1 MKIAII
7 GFGEAGH
14 MFGKHLSRHADVHVY
29 DLRQDA
35 SIQSDAAEA
44 GVIFHNEILSTID
57 NASYIFSLV
66 TPDQSPSVAREVA
79 QHINSSQYFLE
90 MNSVAPEIKQNNAS
104 ICSSLVDVAIMA
116 PVYPKEANVPLLLS
130 HPEGNK
136 LVMQLERLGLNVD
149 AVGTEIGHAAA
160 IKILRSV
167 MIKGLEALT
176 LEWVQAA
183 KYYGVE
189 DNIKAS
195 LDDSFPGMGWNDGR
209 VDYYF
214 ERVTTHGA
222 RRAEEMQ
229 EAVNAVK
236 AANVSP
242 EMSQAIVATL
252 KQFMKKQHQ
261 GL

>member
-14 MFGKHLSRHADVHVY
+14 MFGKHLSSYADVHAY

-35 SIQSDAAEA
+35 SIQSKAAKA
-44 GVIFHNEILSTID
+44 DVIFHNGILSAID

-66 TPDQSPSVAREVA
+66 TPDQSSAVAREVA
-79 QHINSSQYFLE
+79 QHINSSQHFLE

-104 ICSSLVDVAIMA
+104 FCSSLVDVAIMA
-116 PVYPKEANVPLLLS
+116 PVYPKEASVPLLLS
-130 HPEGNK
+130 HPEGHK
-136 LVMQLERLGLNVD
+136 LAMELGRLGLNVD

-160 IKILRSV
+160 IKMLRSI

-183 KYYGVE
+183 KFYGVE

-195 LDDSFPGMGWNDGR
+195 LDDSFPGMGWKDGR

-214 ERVTTHGA
+214 ERVTTHGV

-229 EAVNAVK
+229 EAVKAVK

-252 KQFMKKQHQ
+252 KQFVKKQQ
-261 GL
+261 QDL